1 LIKLVGV
8 GKEYP
13 KMPRKKIDS
22 IPVTFRMDEK
32 IFDRLDKYCENL
44 VLSRSRVINA
54 ALDHFT
60 SLSKEEIVDLVMKY
74 AAAKK

>member
-1 LIKLVGV
+1 
-8 GKEYP
+8 
-13 KMPRKKIDS
+13 MPRKKMDS
-22 IPVTFRMDEK
+22 VPVTFRMDEK

-60 SLSKEEIVDLVMKY
+60 ALSREDIIDIVMQY
-74 AAAKK
+74 AAVKEK

>member
-1 LIKLVGV
+1 
-8 GKEYP
+8 
-13 KMPRKKIDS
+13 MPRKKIDS
-22 IPVTFRMDEK
+22 VPVTFRMDEN

-60 SLSKEEIVDLVMKY
+60 AQSREDIIDIVMQY
-74 AAAKK
+74 AAVKKK

>member
-1 LIKLVGV
+1 
-8 GKEYP
+8 
-13 KMPRKKIDS
+13 MPRKKTDS

-32 IFDRLDKYCENL
+32 IFGRLDKYCENL

-54 ALDHFT
+54 ALDHLT
-60 SLSKEEIVDLVMKY
+60 KLSDEEIVDVVIKY